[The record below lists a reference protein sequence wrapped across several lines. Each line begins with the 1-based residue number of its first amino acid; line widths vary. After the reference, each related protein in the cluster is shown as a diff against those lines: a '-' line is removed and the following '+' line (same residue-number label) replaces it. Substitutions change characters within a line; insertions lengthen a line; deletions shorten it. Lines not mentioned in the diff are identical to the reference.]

1 VKVPFLDLSRQTAGL
16 RTELDSALAQ
26 LLDES
31 RFVFGSAVA
40 EFETRFARYC
50 GAGHAVGVGSGTDAI
65 AIALRAVGVTPG
77 DEVITAA
84 NTCVPTA
91 AGIEAAGAVPVLV
104 DADPETYTLDPGA
117 LANAVTERTRAV
129 VPVHLY
135 GRCAAMDAIVQIA
148 RRHGL
153 KVVEDA
159 AHAHGASYSGR
170 RTGTLGD
177 AAAFSFYPTKN
188 LGALGDA
195 GAVVTDD
202 PAVAEEARLLRNL
215 GEREGNASVRAGGH
229 SRLDTVQAAV
239 LLAKLPHLDAWTAR
253 RRALASLYRRALS
266 GTGLELPADS
276 PNGAHVH
283 HLFVVR
289 APRRDDLRRRLASEG
304 VETRIHYPRP
314 LHLHPAYERLARA
327 GTLPASERLAGEILS
342 LPLYPELT
350 DGEISLVA
358 DAVYRAL
365 PLVA

>member
-1 VKVPFLDLSRQTAGL
+1 VTVPFLDLSRQTEAL
-16 RTELDSALAQ
+16 RADLESAIAEV
-26 LLDES
+26 LDES

-40 EFETRFARYC
+40 EFEERFARFC
-50 GAGHAVGVGSGTDAI
+50 GARHAVGVGSGTDAI
-65 AIALRAVGVTPG
+65 AIALRAVGVAPG

-91 AGIEAAGAVPVLV
+91 AGIEAAGAVPVFV
-104 DADPETYTLDPGA
+104 DPDPETYTIDPDA

-135 GRCAAMDAIVQIA
+135 GRCAAMDDVVDVA

-159 AHAHGASYSGR
+159 AHAHGAAHGTR
-170 RTGTLGD
+170 RAGTLGD

-202 PAVAEEARLLRNL
+202 AAVADEARLLSNFGR
-215 GEREGNASVRAGGH
+215 RDRHTSARAGRN
-229 SRLDTVQAAV
+229 SRLDTLQAAV
-239 LLAKLPHLDAWTAR
+239 LLAKLPGLETWTR
-253 RRALASLYRRALS
+253 RRRDLAAFYCRALS
-266 GTGLELPADS
+266 GTGLEVPADS
-276 PNGAHVH
+276 PDGGHVY

-289 APRRDDLRRRLASEG
+289 TARRDDVRQRLAREG
-304 VETRIHYPRP
+304 IETRVHYPQP
-314 LHLHPAYERLARA
+314 LHLHPAYARFA
-327 GTLPASERLAGEILS
+327 PRSALPVSERLAGEIMS

-350 DGEISLVA
+350 DGEASLVA
-358 DAVYRAL
+358 DAVRRAL
-365 PLVA
+365 PVVA